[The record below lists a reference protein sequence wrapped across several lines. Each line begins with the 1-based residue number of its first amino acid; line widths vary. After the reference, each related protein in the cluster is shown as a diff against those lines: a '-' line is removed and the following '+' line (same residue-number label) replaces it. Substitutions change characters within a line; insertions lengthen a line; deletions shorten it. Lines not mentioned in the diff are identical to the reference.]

1 MKSTKSLA
9 HHLVIVSVLAIV
21 GMILLHQS
29 LLFGFLFAILY
40 SIVMLNYYGYD
51 VRSLIRSA
59 FSETIEYRWLYVTI
73 ILIGATVAIWLS
85 SGTIATMVFY
95 GLNYIEGINFVLFT
109 FWIVSICSFF
119 MGTAVGT
126 FSTIGIILFSIGSII
141 GIPPA
146 LLIGSI
152 VSGAF
157 VADKLSAISGL
168 VNINLKLCEVNYRD
182 VLLPALAT
190 LLPTM
195 LITSLIYYFLG
206 NEFVMK
212 HGLSNLVHIQSE
224 LQSSFVIHP
233 VLFVLPILILLL
245 SVFGINSLYT
255 ILSGIG
261 LGSLFSLFVQKKSL
275 TDVIRHLLFGY
286 SSSNEGE
293 LAHILKGGG
302 MLKMFE
308 VALIVAS
315 AIFLVNLLIKSS
327 LIDKLIQRF
336 AQSIHSPRQLLFR
349 TACLSIGTT
358 ALTCDQTLG
367 LVLPASLLK
376 KSYDEFGIRREVLFR
391 TLSDTGLIVAPI
403 FPWNINY
410 LIIVGIIGSG
420 IYFIPYACLCYI
432 SPVVSLT
439 VGMIR
444 KKS

>member
-1 MKSTKSLA
+1 MKSTKYLA

-40 SIVMLNYYGYD
+40 SIVVLNYYGYD

-95 GLNYIEGINFVLFT
+95 GFNYIEGINFVLFT

-195 LITSLIYYFLG
+195 LITSVIYYFLG
-206 NEFVMK
+206 NEFVIE

-245 SVFGINSLYT
+245 SIFGVNSLYT

-261 LGSLFSLFVQKKSL
+261 LGSLFSLFVQKNSL

-302 MLKMFE
+302 MFKMFE

-376 KSYDEFGIRREVLFR
+376 KSYDEFGIRREILFR

-432 SPVVSLT
+432 SPVVSLA
-439 VGMIR
+439 VGMMR